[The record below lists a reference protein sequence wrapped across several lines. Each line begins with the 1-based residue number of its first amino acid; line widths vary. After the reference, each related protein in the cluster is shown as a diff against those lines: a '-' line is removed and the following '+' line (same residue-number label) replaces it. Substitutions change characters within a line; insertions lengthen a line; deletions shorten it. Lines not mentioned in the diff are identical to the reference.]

1 MFDVY
6 DREKFSDLHFFPLN
20 KDKNFPII
28 GKFDDETVACITEG
42 QSGKEFWK
50 YKF

>member
-6 DREKFSDLHFFPLN
+6 DREKFSDLHFFPQY
-20 KDKNFPII
+20 KDETVPIM
-28 GKFDDETVACITEG
+28 GKFDDETVACIVEG
-42 QSGKEFWK
+42 QNGKEFWK